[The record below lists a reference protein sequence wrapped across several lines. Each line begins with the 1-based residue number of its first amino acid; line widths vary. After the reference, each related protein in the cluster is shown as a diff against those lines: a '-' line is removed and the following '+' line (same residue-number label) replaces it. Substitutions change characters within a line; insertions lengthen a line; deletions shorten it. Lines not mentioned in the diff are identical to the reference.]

1 MNDQDVKVRVRPSVT
16 LSDNY
21 LRLTNKPKINGIE
34 LVGEMT
40 ATGLNLM
47 SNNMAEYQEISLGAA
62 VNSGSFFLAITPENE
77 VGKIRLDK
85 LTEGRFSTT
94 DDISD
99 VQVGNYIFKERER

>member
-40 ATGLNLM
+40 AASLNIM
-47 SNNMAEYQEISLGAA
+47 SNDMDEYQEISLGAA
-62 VNSGSFFLAITPENE
+62 VESGSFFLAISEQNE

>member
-1 MNDQDVKVRVRPSVT
+1 MNDQDVKVRVRPSIT
-16 LSDNY
+16 ISDNY

-40 ATGLNLM
+40 GASLSLL
-47 SNNMAEYQEISLGAA
+47 SNNMAEYQEISLGVA
-62 VNSGSFFLAITPENE
+62 VNSGSFFLAISPENE

-99 VQVGNYIFKERER
+99 VQVGNYIFKEREK

>member
-40 ATGLNLM
+40 TTELNIM
-47 SNNMAEYQEISLGAA
+47 SNDMAEYQEISLGAA
-62 VNSGSFFLAITPENE
+62 LTSGSFFLAISEQNE